1 VYIKGVEGTPTTLT
15 LNSLT
20 MGTRARI
27 GLQLSDDSI
36 LSVYHHWDGYPSWLG
51 RALESHYN
59 TKEKVAELI
68 DGGDMSCAWTDDS
81 FRNSNG
87 KIEKKS
93 EYGPQYYSERGED
106 CPPRLDPTLASYA
119 NKERGEEYHYVYR
132 KVAGEYTWVCI
143 DMNSFEDKDP
153 ETVSIPSG
161 YLQC

>member
-1 VYIKGVEGTPTTLT
+1 
-15 LNSLT
+15 
-20 MGTRARI
+20 MATRSRI

-51 RALESHYN
+51 RILETHYN
-59 TKEKVAELI
+59 TKEKVSELI
-68 DGGDMSCAWTDDS
+68 DGGDMSVCWTNERWGDVNEYGG
-81 FRNSNG
+81 RM
-87 KIEKKS
+87 KKEVE

-143 DMNSFEDKDP
+143 DMNTFNDEDP
-153 ETVSIPSG
+153 QTVSIPSG
-161 YLQC
+161 ALAV

>member
-1 VYIKGVEGTPTTLT
+1 
-15 LNSLT
+15 

-68 DGGDMSCAWTDDS
+68 DGGDMSTCWSDSVWGKKLPEGECAP
-81 FRNSNG
+81 
-87 KIEKKS
+87 
-93 EYGPQYYSERGED
+93 EYYTARGEKLENNA
-106 CPPRLDPTLASYA
+106 PRLDSSLVGYA

-132 KVAGEYTWVCI
+132 EVAGEYTWVCI
-143 DMNSFEDKDP
+143 DMNAFEDKDP
-153 ETVSIPSG
+153 EVVSIPSG
-161 YLQC
+161 YLAC